1 MHRAPEPRPA
11 FWDRIGALVSGPRSW
26 VLALVVAAIGGALLG
41 LIPQTGADQQSP
53 VVLPPTAESAR
64 VAELLKQFP
73 GGDNAPVLLVITR
86 SDGSVLSP
94 TDLASA
100 QQARDRM
107 AGLSGVAPG
116 PPIPLL
122 PAADGKAAL
131 APLAL
136 TSDLT
141 GFELSDT
148 VTALRDAARDGLPD
162 GVVANVTGGPA
173 FGADIANSFSGA
185 NVTLLAVTGGVVAL
199 LLIVTYRS
207 PVLWLVPLLVIA
219 FADRIAAVVGAAV
232 AEAVGL
238 GGDGSTSGITS
249 VLVFGAGTNYALLL
263 ISRYREELRRT
274 EPPGRRQSA
283 TEPPGRR
290 QSAAADHREA
300 LQTAVR
306 WAGPAIVA
314 SNATVVLALLTLL
327 LAKSPTTRSLGVGAA
342 SGLVVA
348 AIFVL
353 LVLPPLLA
361 LFGPKL
367 FWPFIPRADGADLTT
382 TGAWHRVADWVSG
395 HAGRVATASIV
406 GLAVLATG
414 IIGTPIGLSLI
425 DQFRVKA
432 DSVTG
437 FQNLAD
443 HFPSGQTDPTRV
455 IAPTENADAVAA
467 AIQATPGVASVQPAG
482 VSETG
487 LTQWQVVLD
496 AGPATPEA
504 FTTVDALRDSV
515 RKADPQGLVGGT
527 DAQALDTKRTA
538 VRDQKVII
546 PAILIVVLAVLY
558 LLLRAALAPLVL
570 IGVTA
575 LSTLAA
581 LGLGSWVSIHLLGFP
596 ALDNTTPLF
605 SFLFLVALGVDYTIF
620 LVTRAKEETP
630 MWGTRGGIVR
640 AVSATGAVITSAGL
654 VLAAVFCVLGVLPL
668 IALTQLG
675 IIVGLGILLDT
686 FVVRTVVIPALFTLI
701 GPRIWWPAFRP
712 DDIERTDELPALRG
726 AGRHARGDDAG
737 APRRDVRTIPTAP
750 GRAR

>member
-1 MHRAPEPRPA
+1 MHRAPEHRRQ
-11 FWDRIGALVSGPRSW
+11 FWDRMGALVSGRRSW
-26 VLALVVAAIGGALLG
+26 TLALLIAAIGGALLG
-41 LIPQTGADQQSP
+41 LIPQSGSDQQSP
-53 VVLPPTAESAR
+53 VVLPPTAESAK
-64 VAELLKQFP
+64 VAELLTQFP
-73 GGDNAPVLLVITR
+73 GGDTAPVLLVISR
-86 SDGSVLSP
+86 SDGSALSAG
-94 TDLASA
+94 DLAAA

-107 AGLSGVAPG
+107 ADLSGVAPG
-116 PPIPLL
+116 PPTPVIP
-122 PAADGKAAL
+122 ATDGKAAI

-136 TSDLT
+136 NSDLT
-141 GFELSDT
+141 GFALSDT
-148 VTALRDAARDGLPD
+148 VQSLREAARTGLPD
-162 GVVANVTGGPA
+162 GVVASVTGGPA

-185 NVTLLAVTGGVVAL
+185 NVTLLAVTGAVVAL

-232 AEAVGL
+232 AEASGL

-263 ISRYREELRRT
+263 ISRYREELRRVRD
-274 EPPGRRQSA
+274 ESA
-283 TEPPGRR
+283 GHPD
-290 QSAAADHREA
+290 SAHREA
-300 LQTAVR
+300 LHTAVR

-327 LAKSPTTRSLGVGAA
+327 LAQSPTTRSLGVQAA
-342 SGLVVA
+342 AGLVVA

-353 LVLPPLLA
+353 LVLPPMLG

-367 FWPFIPRADGADLTT
+367 FWPFIPRAGTAELTT
-382 TGAWHRVADWVSG
+382 TGAWHRIAEWVSG
-395 HAGRVATASIV
+395 HAGRVAAISILS
-406 GLAVLATG
+406 LAVLATG
-414 IIGTPIGLSLI
+414 AIGTPVGLSLI

-437 FQNLAD
+437 FQTLAE

-455 IAPTENADAVAA
+455 IARTENTDAVTA
-467 AIQATPGVASVQPAG
+467 AIQTAPGVASVQPVG
-482 VSETG
+482 VSDTG

-496 AGPATPEA
+496 AAPATSAA
-504 FTTVDALRDSV
+504 FTTVATLRDSV
-515 RKADPQGLVGGT
+515 READPQALVGGT

-546 PAILIVVLAVLY
+546 PAILIVVLGVLY
-558 LLLRAALAPLVL
+558 LLLRAALAPLILV
-570 IGVTA
+570 GATA

-581 LGLGSWVSIHLLGFP
+581 LGMGSWVSIHLLGFP

-605 SFLFLVALGVDYTIF
+605 AFLFLVALGVDYTIF

-630 MWGTRGGIVR
+630 MWGTRGGIIR

-701 GPRIWWPAFRP
+701 GPRIWWPAFRH
-712 DDIERTDELPALRG
+712 DDIERTDALPVPPGAAAPLRY
-726 AGRHARGDDAG
+726 
-737 APRRDVRTIPTAP
+737 
-750 GRAR
+750 